1 MKMNLSS
8 TMVSFGI
15 LLALGKLLLKVKNK
29 VEKEVCPLLYVIY
42 FFPNCDQTFKTTPFE
57 AVSTSDFKFNTRANV
72 MFPCPRICRK
82 ESVRPAGSDH
92 NLRLKFSQR
101 LCQEEFYLDLPCHG
115 VHVRFCLSVV

>member
-42 FFPNCDQTFKTTPFE
+42 FFPRCFGISYGMQTKKKE
-57 AVSTSDFKFNTRANV
+57 EKSTLVLED
-72 MFPCPRICRK
+72 
-82 ESVRPAGSDH
+82 
-92 NLRLKFSQR
+92 
-101 LCQEEFYLDLPCHG
+101 
-115 VHVRFCLSVV
+115 